1 MRSNKIMRLKKEFE
15 FLDMKKYFC
24 PSVHHRS
31 SFPGCKKGEGL
42 LLAEFTVW
50 NFATILPRQEESSS
64 SQHEKWLVYFCFI
77 VFGHLWEVAFSVAKI
92 PTIWILMEEIL
103 FFVRQNSNIWK
114 VYKYFTENTSNLESD
129 WLCSFKLCIGMYFR
143 LHRPRN
149 VFWILII
156 CKLLAYTQGILQNLK
171 VVPLFKR

>member
-1 MRSNKIMRLKKEFE
+1 
-15 FLDMKKYFC
+15 MKKYFC

-64 SQHEKWLVYFCFI
+64 SQHEKWLVYFCFT
-77 VFGHLWEVAFSVAKI
+77 VFGAPLRGCVLSSKNSDNLNFNGRN
-92 PTIWILMEEIL
+92 T

-114 VYKYFTENTSNLESD
+114 VCKYFTENTSNLESD